1 MLTYYNIDS
10 PRCKPGTEQ
19 TSVGAV
25 NLNSIPVKCEIE
37 ADPSDSIKFS
47 WTYNNTRNVS
57 PVCFYTDNINILQC
71 YLVYEYI

>member
-1 MLTYYNIDS
+1 MFICYNTDS

-57 PVCFYTDNINILQC
+57 PVCFLLNGIHFIYSI
-71 YLVYEYI
+71 